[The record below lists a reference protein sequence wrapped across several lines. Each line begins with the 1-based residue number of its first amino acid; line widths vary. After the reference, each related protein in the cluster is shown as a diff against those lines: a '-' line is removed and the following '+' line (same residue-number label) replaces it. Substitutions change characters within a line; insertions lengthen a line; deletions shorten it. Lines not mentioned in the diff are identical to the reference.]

1 MSTPPS
7 GPRLVGRCGP
17 DSAERSGRTAPPT
30 IPRSVRFG
38 LTLLVTLALF
48 VGAVSVLAGSAAAA
62 PTVDSVTVEDDEAWI
77 GTEESHRISLDA
89 SGINTSDG
97 PATVTVELSG
107 WQGSAITDGPTV
119 DVGSGATM
127 VGNVGTDGSTI
138 TFDVDASSGTTTD
151 LSATIDLTLAHPL
164 DSSFDDASYS
174 VDADVTDSDGSDA
187 ASAGVTLK
195 RVTYSTNKDRFV
207 SVPGIVDR
215 RGLEIEASNLDSG
228 ADYALYEFDPDEGG
242 LGDQVPL
249 AAVRKDGTTAT
260 IETSGWAEEGRYIVS
275 DGDHVVPTAEN
286 SFRLRVDELTASQA
300 DGTVDNGGPGAETTV
315 SFDSSLQY
323 QPFDVYVSAETLD
336 AGELFDVFEGE
347 ENPNVEHVYRS
358 DSKIVIRGVDPGDEV
373 PMTFDPVSEGTYNF
387 EYETVRTAAS
397 DTTAVSVEQSEVDAE
412 FSQDTYETEAGNIVE
427 VDLSLE
433 NTNEAYIMIGG
444 DRFGEDRAP
453 TNYFD
458 ILHVEG
464 DTTIR
469 INTRLLGTNVRS
481 EEAYAAESGQVTSYL
496 QNPGHEG
503 FDDVTFE
510 GGVSDLQ
517 GFRWV
522 NGVSPL
528 ARPLQPER
536 FRLVAGAWG
545 SVVVRDDGV
554 PDFERPLDRSNLR
567 ITETDGFGNVT
578 TYVAPEGRASEYE
591 GESELGELES
601 SLTQRRT
608 VAKGDRL
615 VFEIEADGLTG
626 LISWLDKRLGDEED
640 IEIDHETL
648 ETLLKFPDGFML
660 DAEQTNPNPNTGE
673 RAAKFDLDGATD
685 GDLYMVHEP
694 MAQNGSQFVIDRY
707 YLVIDTRESGP
718 FDRDIDPG
726 DEYRF
731 RFGYAATGET
741 DWFETVDHAGVDA
754 NDAAPHFPY
763 YDADAETRPE
773 TRLVTVEERS
783 VEYNQTDSRGRPV
796 VRVTEDGTLSG
807 RTNLAPGTEI
817 SIQVVADNRS
827 EPIRATIDEIEL
839 DENGRF
845 SVTRDFSE
853 FGRDDEIDVEFYVD
867 QQLLDK
873 RPAVP
878 VGPDE
883 KLVDYRIVEHT
894 GATKVTRG
902 VTPANVSAT
911 VENAGYVPDSQA
923 VTLSVDGQTV
933 GDRTLDLDEG
943 ESATVEF
950 DESIDLEP
958 GEYTYTIATDDEEVT
973 GQLTVEG
980 DGNETDTGGDG
991 NSTAGTDSDD
1001 DGDDE
1006 GSPLGNL
1013 LGPLGSLAGAVGTRH
1028 AIGGAVVV
1036 GGAHVLGY
1044 WS

>member
-1 MSTPPS
+1 MSTPPF

-17 DSAERSGRTAPPT
+17 DSTEQSGRTASPAVPP
-30 IPRSVRFG
+30 SVRFG
-38 LTLLVTLALF
+38 LALFVALALF
-48 VGAVSVLAGSAAAA
+48 VGTVSVFAGPAAAQS
-62 PTVDSVTVEDDEAWI
+62 TVDSD
-77 GTEESHRISLDA
+77 SLNGSSTNVA
-89 SGINTSDG
+89 SKN
-97 PATVTVELSG
+97 
-107 WQGSAITDGPTV
+107 
-119 DVGSGATM
+119 
-127 VGNVGTDGSTI
+127 
-138 TFDVDASSGTTTD
+138 
-151 LSATIDLTLAHPL
+151 
-164 DSSFDDASYS
+164 
-174 VDADVTDSDGSDA
+174 
-187 ASAGVTLK
+187 
-195 RVTYSTNKDRFV
+195 VTYSTNKERIASDSRV
-207 SVPGIVDR
+207 IVDQ
-215 RGLEIEASNLDSG
+215 RGLEIKASNLEAGTEYKLYKIDSNG
-228 ADYALYEFDPDEGG
+228 NLN
-242 LGDQVPL
+242 QVPF

-260 IETSGWAEEGRYIVS
+260 IETSGWAESGEYIVS
-275 DGDHVVPTAEN
+275 DSDDVAPTAEN
-286 SFRLRVDELTASQA
+286 SFELSIDELTATQA
-300 DGTVDNGGPGAETTV
+300 IGTVDSGGPGAETSV
-315 SFDSSLQY
+315 SFRPRSYDDRQSV
-323 QPFDVYVSAETLD
+323 DVYVSAETLD
-336 AGELFDVFEGE
+336 AGELYDVFEGE
-347 ENPNVEHVYRS
+347 ENRDVEHVYRS
-358 DSKIVIRGVDPGDEV
+358 DSKIVIRGVERGESV
-373 PMTFDPVSEGTYNF
+373 PMTLDPVSEGTYNF
-387 EYETVRTAAS
+387 EYETVKTAAS
-397 DTTAVSVEQSEVDAE
+397 DTTSVSVEESDVDAE

-528 ARPLQPER
+528 SRPLQPER

-648 ETLLKFPDGFML
+648 ETLLEFPDGFML
-660 DAEQTNPNPNTGE
+660 EAEQTNPNPNTGE

-707 YLVIDTRESGP
+707 YLVIDTRDSGP
-718 FDRDIDPG
+718 FDRDIRPG

-763 YDADAETRPE
+763 YDADRETRPE

-783 VEYNQTDSRGRPV
+783 VKYNQTDSRGRPV
-796 VRVTEDGTLSG
+796 IRVTADGTLSG

-817 SIQVVADNRS
+817 SIQLVADNRT
-827 EPIRATIDEIEL
+827 EPIRAMINEVEL
-839 DENGRF
+839 DEDGRF
-845 SVTRDFSE
+845 SVAGDFSE

-867 QQLLDK
+867 EQLLDK

-878 VGPDE
+878 VAPDTE
-883 KLVDYRIVEHT
+883 LVDYRIVEHT
-894 GATKVTRG
+894 EAATVTRG

-911 VENAGYVPDSQA
+911 VENAGYVPDSQT

-933 GDRTLDLDEG
+933 DDRTLELDEG

-958 GEYTYTIATDDEEVT
+958 GEYTYTIATDDDEVT

-991 NSTAGTDSDD
+991 NSTAGTNSDD